1 MPLSRKND
9 PRTVCRICDH
19 TQEVIALRDPGNP
32 NSDLWRHSL
41 MNDGAWTSDGHE
53 HHEQRETRLSS
64 AAPPDA
70 DRPTALAPTL
80 ARVVPTLREKH
91 SQAIDSYIPAK
102 LSVRLLMADSP
113 KVDKAFSL
121 TRTLRPRE
129 CEVSRYRHGC
139 DPPNHTKSLAA
150 CNAAPVTHSSTPPR
164 ICPAIV
170 PLDVIVGLVF
180 SFHENWK

>member
-1 MPLSRKND
+1 MFIPK
-9 PRTVCRICDH
+9 
-19 TQEVIALRDPGNP
+19 
-32 NSDLWRHSL
+32 
-41 MNDGAWTSDGHE
+41 
-53 HHEQRETRLSS
+53 
-64 AAPPDA
+64 
-70 DRPTALAPTL
+70 
-80 ARVVPTLREKH
+80 
-91 SQAIDSYIPAK
+91 IDSYIPAK

-121 TRTLRPRE
+121 TRTLCPRE

-150 CNAAPVTHSSTPPR
+150 CNAAPVTHSSTPPG

>member
-1 MPLSRKND
+1 LFIPK
-9 PRTVCRICDH
+9 
-19 TQEVIALRDPGNP
+19 
-32 NSDLWRHSL
+32 
-41 MNDGAWTSDGHE
+41 
-53 HHEQRETRLSS
+53 
-64 AAPPDA
+64 
-70 DRPTALAPTL
+70 
-80 ARVVPTLREKH
+80 
-91 SQAIDSYIPAK
+91 IDSYIPAK

-121 TRTLRPRE
+121 TRILRPRE

-150 CNAAPVTHSSTPPR
+150 CNAAPVTRSSTPPR

-170 PLDVIVGLVF
+170 PLDVIVGHVF